1 VSAPEAAYL
10 LIGAALLAY
19 VLTAGADFG
28 AGYWHLVARGPRAEA
43 QREALEHAIAPIWE
57 ANHVWIIFLIVA
69 MFTLFAKAFA
79 VMSIALHIPI
89 TVALVGIVLRGAAF
103 SFRAYGLQSE
113 HRRTTLGRIFAA
125 ASVVTP
131 LFLGMSL
138 AALSTGAVRVSGS
151 NVTSGFFAGWLT
163 PFAWLVGGLAI
174 ALFALLAAVYMTVAS
189 ADPVRADFRRFA
201 LWAEAA
207 AAVFAGAAFFRA
219 RADAPALFAQLSAST
234 WTWPV
239 QLATFAFAI
248 ATIAALV
255 VRRFLLA
262 RITVAAQVGMVVIG
276 WGAAMNW
283 HFVLPDVSVESA
295 ASAPQV
301 FSAFFPATA
310 IGAVLLGPSLWYLF
324 RVFRAQ

>member
-1 VSAPEAAYL
+1 MTGPELAYL

-28 AGYWHLVARGPRAEA
+28 AGYWHLVANGPRAQA

-57 ANHVWIIFLIVA
+57 ANHVWIIFVIVA
-69 MFTLFAKAFA
+69 MFTLFSKAFA

-103 SFRAYGLQSE
+103 SFRAYGLQTE
-113 HRRTTLGRIFAA
+113 ARRTTLGRIFAA

-151 NVTSGFFAGWLT
+151 DVTSGFFAGWLT
-163 PFAWLVGGLAI
+163 AFAWLVGALAV

-189 ADPVRADFRRFA
+189 SGPVRDDFRRFA
-201 LWAEAA
+201 LITEGV
-207 AAVFAGAAFFRA
+207 AAVLAGAAFLRA
-219 RADAPALFAQLSAST
+219 GADAPSLFASLSTSA
-234 WTWPV
+234 WTWPL
-239 QLATFAFAI
+239 QLTTFAFAV
-248 ATIAALV
+248 ATLVALL
-255 VRRFLLA
+255 RKQFALA
-262 RITVAAQVGMVVIG
+262 RVTVAGQVGMVVIG

-283 HFVLPDVSVESA
+283 HFVLPEVSIANA
-295 ASAPQV
+295 ASPPAV

-310 IGAVLLGPSLWYLF
+310 IGALLLGPSLWVLF
-324 RVFRAQ
+324 RVFRSR